1 MVTVVVTTLLA
12 VVSAEQPLQ
21 VVQGASVPQG
31 PLVQPLQV
39 LGGQAL
45 PPHQEVQGPWVQ
57 EPVEASLQ
65 GPQPLPGPPG
75 PKGPTPLPPCQPPGP
90 PPLESLALGPQA
102 PPKGPGAPVVWVCQ
116 EETAEA
122 QAEFV
127 VQAEGHAEPPEGKIV
142 SLVFS
147 LERG

>member
-1 MVTVVVTTLLA
+1 M
-12 VVSAEQPLQ
+12 
-21 VVQGASVPQG
+21 
-31 PLVQPLQV
+31 
-39 LGGQAL
+39 
-45 PPHQEVQGPWVQ
+45 
-57 EPVEASLQ
+57 EASLQ

-90 PPLESLALGPQA
+90 PLEPLPLGPQA

-127 VQAEGHAEPPEGKIV
+127 VQAEGQAEPPEGKNV
-142 SLVFS
+142 SMELV
-147 LERG
+147 